1 MISIHAEYFGCGKGL
16 YKGVLIEISASTPN
30 ERKSKEHPLVG
41 GLKDKFFSLKFC
53 TYTRLTMERNLSCLI
68 LSLSTKL
75 NMLC

>member
-1 MISIHAEYFGCGKGL
+1 MISIHAEYFGYGKGL
-16 YKGVLIEISASTPN
+16 YKGVIEISASTPN
-30 ERKSKEHPLVG
+30 ERNSKEHPLVG

-53 TYTRLTMERNLSCLI
+53 TYTRLTMERNWSCLI